1 MDLRFEAQRCLGNP
15 GRFRL
20 HLLGTHGT
28 SRSRAEAIVASRQFI
43 PTGED
48 GHAGAGIY
56 FWSYIGNIKLAKH
69 LATMW
74 WHFYNKKNQ
83 YVGDADPSCAVIDVT
98 ICHPGQSAY
107 VDATGEEFREALAEL
122 VDVLDGTQDF
132 SFLKETGYLFKELE
146 KKSGEPI
153 LVAKVLLGMPK
164 TNGIPS
170 IVVRDFP
177 MAPAYIVRRGGEALI
192 EDCRITA

>member
-1 MDLRFEAQRCLGNP
+1 MHFKNFPQILTIMNFCTKRWIN
-15 GRFRL
+15 
-20 HLLGTHGT
+20 
-28 SRSRAEAIVASRQFI
+28 
-43 PTGED
+43 
-48 GHAGAGIY
+48 
-56 FWSYIGNIKLAKH
+56 
-69 LATMW
+69 
-74 WHFYNKKNQ
+74 FYNKKNQ

-170 IVVRDFP
+170 IVVFHRKGIIVVSESQNDAGIGDTLCRLVFLVDFDDWVSHHGLEVVHQVH
-177 MAPAYIVRRGGEALI
+177 ATFDHQFL
-192 EDCRITA
+192 DND